1 MRRKPATLWLAN
13 FPCRSAPSIAPQPI
27 VYAGVPSYMTM
38 RRQVGLG
45 GGVAVFVVAGVLCGS
60 AASFDGSPYSGI
72 VERNVFGLHAP
83 GPVVVENPIAT
94 PVIPKVTLTGI
105 TTILGRKIALI
116 TIASSAKPGEPAEFL
131 MLAEGQSSGGFEVRE
146 IDAETGHVKVVIYG
160 REMALN
166 FDQNDVILSN

>member
-105 TTILGRKIALI
+105 TT
-116 TIASSAKPGEPAEFL
+116 ASSAKPGEPAEFL

-160 REMALN
+160 REMA
-166 FDQNDVILSN
+166 